1 MDISVS
7 GLAGRSGVT
16 AFSAPT
22 QPLPA
27 GSAPRG
33 AATVSEDGRKAKAP
47 TQAALQQAVDRANQV
62 LETKLPNELAFSVDK
77 DTGSYVVKM
86 IDRQTGK
93 TLRQFPSEEML
104 EISRAIGQMKGALL
118 KQQA

>member
-7 GLAGRSGVT
+7 GLAGRSGWT
-16 AFSAPT
+16 ALSATTP
-22 QPLPA
+22 PLPA
-27 GSAPRG
+27 GRALREPM
-33 AATVSEDGRKAKAP
+33 AVSDAGQGAKAP
-47 TQAALQQAVDRANQV
+47 TQAALQQAVDRANRV

-104 EISRAIGQMKGALL
+104 EISRTLGQMKGALL

>member
-1 MDISVS
+1 MDIDSS
-7 GLAGRSGVT
+7 GLVGNSGLTAFRAATPAALAGRAERGQMPLDVGKV
-16 AFSAPT
+16 A
-22 QPLPA
+22 QPP
-27 GSAPRG
+27 S
-33 AATVSEDGRKAKAP
+33 
-47 TQAALQQAVDRANQV
+47 QAALQQAVDRANQV
-62 LETKLPNELAFSVDK
+62 VETQLPNELAFSVDQ

>member
-1 MDISVS
+1 MDISIS
-7 GLAGRSGVT
+7 GLAGRSGWT
-16 AFSAPT
+16 ALSPANP
-22 QPLPA
+22 PLPA
-27 GSAPRG
+27 GRGLKGPATSSDAEQAP
-33 AATVSEDGRKAKAP
+33 KAP
-47 TQAALQQAVDRANQV
+47 TQAALQQAVDRANRV
-62 LETKLPNELAFSVDK
+62 LETKLPDELAFSVDK